1 MTLTAGQLSNVEEVA
16 TRTINIVEI
25 EHSGSIERLSCSGA
39 LSYDGADYTFGGVN
53 IRRIENNRSATLTLP
68 ATATRI
74 TESQNGTWRNGTC
87 KIYAIPALPTDSNIF
102 AAADGVLV
110 LDGFIST
117 SSFANDRVTVTVV
130 HVNLDGNY
138 TPRNLIDEACN
149 HVPSPGSILT
159 WEGENIVLVSRR

>member
-1 MTLTAGQLSNVEEVA
+1 MALTAGQLSNVGGA
-16 TRTINIVEI
+16 NTRPINIVSI
-25 EHSGSIERLSCSGA
+25 EHSGSIELLSCSGE
-39 LSYDGADYTFGGVN
+39 LSYDGDTYAGGGIN

-74 TESQNGTWRNGTC
+74 TESQNGTWRGGTC

-102 AAADGVLV
+102 VLADGLLI
-110 LDGFIST
+110 LDGVIST
-117 SSFANDRVTVTVV
+117 SSFATDRITVTVV
-130 HVNLDGNY
+130 HSNLDGNY